1 MFNKV
6 LIANRGAIACRIIR
20 TLKEMGVGS
29 VAVYSEAD
37 ADSRHVLD
45 ADEAW
50 SLGEGA
56 AAHTYLDQNKLIAIA
71 KQTGAQAIHPGY
83 GFLSENPDFAR
94 RCVDEGLVFLGPTPE
109 QMVAFG
115 LKHEAR
121 ALAEAANVPLLP
133 GTGLLTSLDEALE
146 KAETI
151 GYPVMLKST
160 AGGGGIGM
168 QRCYSAEELTGAYAS
183 VKRLSENN
191 FSNGGMFLE
200 KFIERARHIEVQL
213 FGDGQGNVVAIG
225 ERDCSAQRRN
235 QKVIEECPA
244 PNLTEGVRKALQQT
258 AVKLG
263 QQVKYRSAGTVEY
276 VYDDASGA
284 FYFLEVNTRL
294 QVEHGGSGSLD
305 D

>member
-1 MFNKV
+1 MFSKV

-20 TLKEMGVGS
+20 TLKSMGVTS

-56 AAHTYLDQNKLIAIA
+56 AAQTYLAQNKLIAIA
-71 KQTGAQAIHPGY
+71 RQTGAQAIHPGY

-94 RCVDEGLVFLGPTPE
+94 RCVEEGLVFLGPTPE

-121 ALAEAANVPLLP
+121 ALAEAAQVPLLP
-133 GTGLLTSLDEALE
+133 GTGLLSSLDEALVE
-146 KAETI
+146 AARI

-168 QRCYSAEELTGAYAS
+168 QRCFTAEELTSAYAS

-200 KFIERARHIEVQL
+200 KFIGARGKPRRSVIPPNREYIVSG
-213 FGDGQGNVVAIG
+213 FG
-225 ERDCSAQRRN
+225 
-235 QKVIEECPA
+235 
-244 PNLTEGVRKALQQT
+244 L
-258 AVKLG
+258 
-263 QQVKYRSAGTVEY
+263 
-276 VYDDASGA
+276 
-284 FYFLEVNTRL
+284 
-294 QVEHGGSGSLD
+294 
-305 D
+305 

>member
-1 MFNKV
+1 MFSKV

-20 TLKEMGVGS
+20 TLKSMGVTS

-56 AAHTYLDQNKLIAIA
+56 AAQTYLAQNKLIAIA
-71 KQTGAQAIHPGY
+71 RQTGAQAIHPGY

-94 RCVDEGLVFLGPTPE
+94 RCVEEGLVFLGPTPE

-121 ALAEAANVPLLP
+121 ALAEAAQVPLLP
-133 GTGLLTSLDEALE
+133 GTGLLSSLDEALVE
-146 KAETI
+146 AARI

-168 QRCYSAEELTGAYAS
+168 QRCFTAEELT
-183 VKRLSENN
+183 
-191 FSNGGMFLE
+191 
-200 KFIERARHIEVQL
+200 
-213 FGDGQGNVVAIG
+213 
-225 ERDCSAQRRN
+225 
-235 QKVIEECPA
+235 
-244 PNLTEGVRKALQQT
+244 
-258 AVKLG
+258 
-263 QQVKYRSAGTVEY
+263 
-276 VYDDASGA
+276 
-284 FYFLEVNTRL
+284 
-294 QVEHGGSGSLD
+294 
-305 D
+305 

>member
-1 MFNKV
+1 MFSKV

-20 TLKEMGVGS
+20 TLKSMGVTS

-56 AAHTYLDQNKLIAIA
+56 AAQTYLAQNKLIAIA
-71 KQTGAQAIHPGY
+71 RQTGAQAIHPGY

-94 RCVDEGLVFLGPTPE
+94 RCVEEGLVFLGPTPE

-121 ALAEAANVPLLP
+121 ALAEAAQVPLLP
-133 GTGLLTSLDEALE
+133 GTGLLSSLDEALVE
-146 KAETI
+146 AARI

-168 QRCYSAEELTGAYAS
+168 QRCHHALHTFGQALKFGSTHIRHPARLLSTATATRELGL
-183 VKRLSENN
+183 RP
-191 FSNGGMFLE
+191 
-200 KFIERARHIEVQL
+200 R
-213 FGDGQGNVVAIG
+213 
-225 ERDCSAQRRN
+225 
-235 QKVIEECPA
+235 
-244 PNLTEGVRKALQQT
+244 
-258 AVKLG
+258 
-263 QQVKYRSAGTVEY
+263 
-276 VYDDASGA
+276 
-284 FYFLEVNTRL
+284 
-294 QVEHGGSGSLD
+294 
-305 D
+305 

>member
-1 MFNKV
+1 MFSKV

-56 AAHTYLDQNKLIAIA
+56 AAHTYLDQNKLITIA
-71 KQTGAQAIHPGY
+71 NQTGAQAIHPGY

-133 GTGLLTSLDEALE
+133 GTGLLISLEEALE
-146 KAETI
+146 KAEII

-168 QRCYSAEELTGAYAS
+168 QRCYTADELVSAFA
-183 VKRLSENN
+183 
-191 FSNGGMFLE
+191 
-200 KFIERARHIEVQL
+200 
-213 FGDGQGNVVAIG
+213 
-225 ERDCSAQRRN
+225 RN
-235 QKVIEECPA
+235 QSLIRLVGNHDVGFRHPEGLVLGTKV
-244 PNLTEGVRKALQQT
+244 L
-258 AVKLG
+258 
-263 QQVKYRSAGTVEY
+263 
-276 VYDDASGA
+276 
-284 FYFLEVNTRL
+284 F
-294 QVEHGGSGSLD
+294 
-305 D
+305 